1 MALSIGEL
9 VGYVGLDTGPA
20 DKALDGL
27 QNKMKSPKLAKA
39 AMAGG
44 AIVGAALAAGMAN
57 AISEDTAVRAVRAT
71 LDPASEEAQKAGNVA
86 GALFAKGYGESAAD
100 TGAAAAGVIT
110 SIKGMRT
117 ATEDEIAKMTGT
129 VMDMASVFEL
139 ESDRVSQVIGQM
151 ITTGLA
157 KDGAEAA
164 DLLTATLQKVPK
176 NVREEIIDATDE
188 YGPFFQ
194 QLGISGET
202 AMTMLA
208 DASAK
213 GMYGIDKTGDALKEF
228 TIRST
233 DMSKSSGE
241 AYKAL
246 GLSQEQMTKDLLAGG
261 DQAEQAF
268 AKIILGLQDMKDP
281 AAQSQAALALFGT
294 PLEDLST
301 GEIPGFIDQLA
312 NLDGGL
318 GDVAGAA
325 QRVTDEIHSGPG
337 AALTEFKNSI
347 MTELGDSL
355 AQVLPYIQPVLD
367 LLIQF
372 APVLIPLVGIIGL
385 LAGSIMLWAG
395 VQWLLNAALLA
406 NPITWI
412 ILGIVA
418 LIAAI
423 VLLVANW
430 DSVVAW
436 ITQIWGGFINWCTG
450 VINGFMGWWNGVWQ
464 GFLDFLS
471 GIWTSASEGISS
483 FIDGAL
489 QWFRDLPGNIM
500 TALGDMGSLLL
511 DAGKQILRGFL
522 DGLTAGFES
531 VKDFVGG
538 IGSWIADHKGPK
550 QYDLGLLVPAGG
562 WIMDGLESGIEASM
576 PSLGTTLGDVSWMI
590 ANGIDPQ
597 VGVPTGAGATV
608 PMESGGYTFN
618 VTIEGQED
626 PETTWQI
633 FKSRAND
640 QLRAQGSDILFD

>member
-1 MALSIGEL
+1 MQS
-9 VGYVGLDTGPA
+9 
-20 DKALDGL
+20 KF
-27 QNKMKSPKLAKA
+27 KSPKLAKA
-39 AMAGG
+39 ALAGG
-44 AIVGAALAAGMAN
+44 ALVGAALAAGMAN

-71 LDPASEEAQKAGNVA
+71 LDPASEEAAKAGNVA

-117 ATEDEIAKMTGT
+117 ATEDEISKMTGT

-164 DLLTATLQKVPK
+164 DLLTATLQRVPK

-208 DASAK
+208 DASSK

-241 AYKAL
+241 AYKTL
-246 GLSQEQMTKDLLAGG
+246 GLNQEQMTKDLLAGG

-268 AKIILGLQDMKDP
+268 AKIIGGLQGVKDP
-281 AAQSQAALALFGT
+281 ADQSQAALALFGT

-347 MTELGDSL
+347 MTELGNSL
-355 AQVLPYIQPVLD
+355 ALILPYIQPVLD

-372 APVLIPLVGIIGL
+372 SPVLIPLIGVIGL
-385 LAGSIMLWAG
+385 VAGALMLWSAA
-395 VQWLLNAALLA
+395 QWLLNAAMLA
-406 NPITWI
+406 NPVTWI

-418 LIAAI
+418 LIAI
-423 VLLVANW
+423 IILLVANW
-430 DSVVAW
+430 DSVVSW
-436 ITQIWGGFINWCTG
+436 ITTIWGGFINWITG
-450 VINGFMGWWNGVWQ
+450 VINGFASWWSGVWQ
-464 GFLDFLS
+464 GILDFFT
-471 GIWTSASEGISS
+471 GVWETASAGVQG
-483 FIDGAL
+483 FIDGAI
-489 QWFRDLPGNIM
+489 QWFTDLPGNILS
-500 TALGDMGSLLL
+500 ALGNLGNLLVN
-511 DAGKQILRGFL
+511 AGEQILQGFL
-522 DGLTAGFES
+522 DGLTSGFNA

-550 QYDLGLLVPAGG
+550 QYDLNLLVPAGG
-562 WIMDGLESGIEASM
+562 WIMDGLEEGIESSM
-576 PSLGTTLGDVSWMI
+576 PSLGGTLGDVSWMV
-590 ANGIDPQ
+590 ANGIDPE
-597 VGVPTGAGATV
+597 VGIPTGSGVTAPV
-608 PMESGGYTFN
+608 ESGGYTFN

-626 PETTWQI
+626 PEATWQI

-640 QLRAQGSDILFD
+640 SLRAQGADVLL